1 MTDTVFEK
9 LINAFPDCYREEV
22 QAIVDHWSDL
32 GKCARAKI
40 MGLADRSENHKYR
53 DAIYK
58 ALEDCPPD
66 GLTIEY
72 AQTFGLTME
81 QASADVN
88 VAIGEAL
95 KW

>member
-1 MTDTVFEK
+1 
-9 LINAFPDCYREEV
+9 
-22 QAIVDHWSDL
+22 
-32 GKCARAKI
+32 

-81 QASADVN
+81 QARADVN